1 MVTNATK
8 APAAKPTGEKSKADK
23 GAKKAPAGD
32 KNKEG

>member
-8 APAAKPTGEKSKADK
+8 APTEKAAGEKTKADK
-23 GAKKAPAGD
+23 GAKKAPAGE